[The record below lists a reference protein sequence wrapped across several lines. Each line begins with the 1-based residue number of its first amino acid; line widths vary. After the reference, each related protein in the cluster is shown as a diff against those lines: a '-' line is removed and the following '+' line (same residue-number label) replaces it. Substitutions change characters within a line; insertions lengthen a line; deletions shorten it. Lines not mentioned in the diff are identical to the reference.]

1 MGSTDSVNECSSR
14 FRLVASAFTF
24 ASSARLPSR
33 AQESRSTRSD
43 DTSCTARSRERRGAG
58 GLVAAWAVR
67 SSADCS
73 ALSQM
78 HRCALADAWGTSGR
92 REGKRTEPRAFMC
105 WWPTLI
111 GAIAGSLC
119 AYPLATLSLST
130 QLQPSDSPSRRLSPP
145 IRHSVVI
152 AKWRHSRYY
161 IRSSASRVDSLEFS
175 KNRNTIAPLARRSA
189 PDNCL
194 LCVSTIVCTNEHTF
208 YSHIHYVLTF
218 CSHRRMLFCTVH
230 SVTFNSYIFG
240 IETWEPFTCKHYTF
254 S

>member
-1 MGSTDSVNECSSR
+1 
-14 FRLVASAFTF
+14 
-24 ASSARLPSR
+24 
-33 AQESRSTRSD
+33 
-43 DTSCTARSRERRGAG
+43 
-58 GLVAAWAVR
+58 
-67 SSADCS
+67 
-73 ALSQM
+73 
-78 HRCALADAWGTSGR
+78 
-92 REGKRTEPRAFMC
+92 MC

-145 IRHSVVI
+145 TRHSVVI

-240 IETWEPFTCKHYTF
+240 IET
-254 S
+254 